1 MTLHCSVYMRT
12 SGEKARISDEAE
24 RVLQSVSWPHKIS
37 LSGPLTYI
45 ILLSAMPTEETGE
58 TKVRTD
64 CLNFDV
70 SLCIQIKKQI
80 SIRGRRHYHYIF
92 VGF

>member
-1 MTLHCSVYMRT
+1 M
-12 SGEKARISDEAE
+12 
-24 RVLQSVSWPHKIS
+24 
-37 LSGPLTYI
+37 
-45 ILLSAMPTEETGE
+45 LLALMPTEETGE

-64 CLNFDV
+64 WLNFDV

-80 SIRGRRHYHYIF
+80 SVIEKSHWKYVF